1 MQKSAGNQKYFIL
14 RGIPGSGKST
24 TAKILQQGLNGQ
36 FYEADQYFMV
46 DGEYKFDRNKLGS
59 AHQWCQTAVAAE
71 LAAGWDC
78 IVSNTFTTIKELRP
92 YFKIGA
98 KLGIKPS
105 VLTCH
110 GNYGSIHGVPDDAL
124 KAMRDRFVYNL
135 DDLYAE
141 YFS

>member
-1 MQKSAGNQKYFIL
+1 MQKYYII

-24 TAKILQQGLNGQ
+24 TAKMLQQSINGQ
-36 FYEADQYFMV
+36 FYEADQYFMK
-46 DGEYKFDRNKLGS
+46 DGVYQFDRNKLGS
-59 AHQWCQTAVAAE
+59 AHQWCYAQVE
-71 LAAGWDC
+71 DDLKNGWDT

-92 YFKIGA
+92 YFKLGA
-98 KLGIKPS
+98 ELGIKPS

-110 GNYGSIHGVPDDAL
+110 GNYGSIHGVPDEAL

-135 DDLYAE
+135 DDLYNE